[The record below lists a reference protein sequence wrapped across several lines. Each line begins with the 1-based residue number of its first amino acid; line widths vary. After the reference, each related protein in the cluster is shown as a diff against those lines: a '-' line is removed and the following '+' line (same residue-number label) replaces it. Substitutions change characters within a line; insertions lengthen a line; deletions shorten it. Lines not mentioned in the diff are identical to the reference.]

1 MKVGKRMFR
10 LNKRTLSFMSVI
22 ILLLVVTIQSAIT
35 GSIQVTPL
43 ELIQGLLTGTNDEV
57 AIIKDLRLPRII
69 IALFA
74 GAALS
79 VAGVLLQ
86 AVMRNPLADPGIIGV
101 SAGAGFMSI
110 LVVAMFPTLYFYVP
124 LFAFIGGAFAF
135 FLVYSLS
142 WKSGLDPLRMILIGI
157 AVNAL
162 FTGLSQ
168 GLGFSGSAITQS
180 ISQITTST
188 LTMKKWSD
196 VDVIVVYGTIGLL
209 LAFAVYAW
217 CNYLALEDR
226 TAKNLGVNVN
236 LARFVI
242 SLIAVLLASVA
253 TAVAGLFAFVGLLIP
268 HIGRS
273 LVGSDH
279 KVLIPFSALAG
290 ALLIVTADTLGRTI
304 IAPNEIPAS
313 IIMAVIGGP
322 FLIFLL
328 RRSGRIYGN

>member
-1 MKVGKRMFR
+1 MLRK
-10 LNKRTLSFMSVI
+10 NKKTLSFVSV
-22 ILLLVVTIQSAIT
+22 ILLLIVVSIQSALM
-35 GSIQVTPL
+35 GSIKVTPF
-43 ELIQGLLTGTNDEV
+43 ELIQGLLTGTNEQV
-57 AIIKDLRLPRII
+57 AIIKDLRLPRIL
-69 IALFA
+69 IAMFA

-110 LVVAMFPTLYFYVP
+110 LVVALFPTLYFFVP
-124 LFAFIGGAFAF
+124 LFAFLGGAFAF
-135 FLVYSLS
+135 FLVYTLS
-142 WKSGLDPLRMILIGI
+142 WRSGLDPLRMILIGI

-180 ISQITTST
+180 MSQVMTST

-196 VDVIVVYGTIGLL
+196 VDVIVLYGTIGLV
-209 LAFAVYAW
+209 LAFIVYSW
-217 CNYLALEDR
+217 CNYLALDDK

-236 LARFVI
+236 LARLVI
-242 SLIAVLLASVA
+242 SLVAVLLASVA

-273 LVGSDH
+273 LVGTDH

-290 ALLIVTADTLGRTI
+290 ALLILTADTVGRTI

-328 RRSGRIYGN
+328 RKSDRIYGH

>member
-1 MKVGKRMFR
+1 MFAK
-10 LNKRTLSFMSVI
+10 NKKMLSFVSVI
-22 ILLLVVTIQSAIT
+22 ILLAVVIIISAIT
-35 GSIQVTPL
+35 GSIKVTL
-43 ELIQGLLTGTNDEV
+43 FELIQGLFTGTNDDM
-57 AIIKDLRLPRII
+57 AIIQDLRFPRII

-110 LVVAMFPTLYFYVP
+110 LVVALFPTLYFFVP
-124 LFAFIGGAFAF
+124 LFAFLGGALAF

-168 GLGFSGSAITQS
+168 GLGFSGGALTQS
-180 ISQITTST
+180 LSQTLTST

-196 VDVIVVYGTIGLL
+196 VDVIVLYGTIGLIL
-209 LAFAVYAW
+209 SFGMYAW

-242 SLIAVLLASVA
+242 SLVAVLLASVA
-253 TAVAGLFAFVGLLIP
+253 TSVAGLFAFVGLLIP

-273 LVGSDH
+273 LVGTDH

-290 ALLIVTADTLGRTI
+290 ALLILTADTLGRTI

-328 RRSGRIYGN
+328 RKSDRIYGH